1 MLSIQIAM
9 PVLLITP
16 GLHLI
21 ISTWV
26 ITHIPGMGLV
36 TAMVAGFL
44 SGSAM
49 VIRRGITLI
58 VTMVII
64 HHGMPRIITTRI
76 IRPGDPI
83 TVTTHTITAVTTN
96 TKRVIAEV
104 GATTATQEMTIMILA
119 TVVLKMR
126 TGMKIL
132 MSAVKMEANLT
143 AIARHGLTAMYQLR
157 HPDIQATGVW

>member
-1 MLSIQIAM
+1 MLSIQITM

-26 ITHIPGMGLV
+26 ITHIPGMVLV
-36 TAMVAGFL
+36 TDMAAGFL

-49 VIRRGITLI
+49 VIHRGITLI

-83 TVTTHTITAVTTN
+83 TVTTHTITVVTTS
-96 TKRVIAEV
+96 TTRATVEV
-104 GATTATQEMTIMILA
+104 GAIATREMIIMIPV

-132 MSAVKMEANLT
+132 MSAVTREANLT
-143 AIARHGLTAMYQLR
+143 AIARHGLTVMYQLR
-157 HPDIQATGVW
+157 HPGIQATGVW

>member
-26 ITHIPGMGLV
+26 ITHIPGMVLV
-36 TAMVAGFL
+36 TAMAAGFL

-49 VIRRGITLI
+49 VIHRGITLI

-76 IRPGDPI
+76 IRPGGPI

-96 TKRVIAEV
+96 TKRVMAEA
-104 GATTATQEMTIMILA
+104 GTTATREMTIETA
-119 TVVLKMR
+119 VTVAMKMR

-132 MSAVKMEANLT
+132 MSAVTREANLIT
-143 AIARHGLTAMYQLR
+143 IARHGLTAMYQLR
-157 HPDIQATGVW
+157 HPGIQATGVW